1 MVDRVRLLFNY
12 SRHFCLLNLF
22 SRQIPGLPRGA
33 AANAK
38 RSKKNVTGI
47 AGRIMDPIAR
57 AAAQRAS
64 KILSAAAL
72 TRTQATVSQPT
83 NSISGAAIR
92 TTTPPISSQAT
103 RATITGNMPHTV
115 SLLFMFETDS

>member
-1 MVDRVRLLFNY
+1 MTF
-12 SRHFCLLNLF
+12 FWLNLF
-22 SRQIPGLPRGA
+22 SRQIPGLPRGTA
-33 AANAK
+33 AHNK

-64 KILSAAAL
+64 KISAAAL

-83 NSISGAAIR
+83 NSITDNI
-92 TTTPPISSQAT
+92 
-103 RATITGNMPHTV
+103 PHAV